1 MPVDPMKTKVGRR
14 NKVLM
19 VSASPDHRRPGD
31 TDPYEDALRAAG
43 VEPVIVCAED
53 PAASSPS
60 TLLDRAAGLLLIG
73 GCDVNPARYDEE
85 PAPDTEQSDSGRDE
99 LECALIQ
106 QALQRDLP
114 LLGICRGLQILN
126 VQHGG
131 TLVQHLD
138 STVRHR
144 RRTPDRSLPAHPI
157 RIVPGTLLASLAG
170 ESLTWDVNSRHHQ
183 AIARLGA
190 GLRVSAR
197 DPQDETIEAVERP
210 DKRFCIAVQW
220 HPENQSPT
228 DPRQASLFR
237 AFAAAL

>member
-1 MPVDPMKTKVGRR
+1 MRM

-19 VSASPDHRRPGD
+19 VTGSPNHRRPGD
-31 TDPYEDALRAAG
+31 SAPYEDALRAAG
-43 VEPVIVCAED
+43 VEPVTVSPDD
-53 PAASSPS
+53 PAASRAN
-60 TLLDRAAGLLLIG
+60 LLEGAAGLLLMG
-73 GCDVNPARYDEE
+73 GDDVNPARYGEERGPETEE
-85 PAPDTEQSDSGRDE
+85 PDSGRDE
-99 LECALIQ
+99 LECSLIQ
-106 QALQRDLP
+106 AALERDVP

-138 STVRHR
+138 ATARHR
-144 RRTPDRSLPAHPI
+144 RRTPDRGLPAHPV
-157 RIVPGTLLASLAG
+157 RIVPGTLLAGIAG
-170 ESLTWDVNSRHHQ
+170 EDLTWDVNSRHHQ
-183 AIARLGA
+183 AVARLGV

-197 DPQDETIEAVERP
+197 DPEDGTIEAIERP

-228 DPRQASLFR
+228 DARQAALFR